1 MGTKRPAL
9 RIWGGGAGSTD
20 LGAFSED
27 GVIDATAAAPQ
38 VLLVRGLSLAC
49 QAEWALVRLLVGE
62 QMNSHYGIGYLSVA
76 LTEHGGQGNF
86 NIEESIW
93 LTAPEG

>member
-1 MGTKRPAL
+1 M
-9 RIWGGGAGSTD
+9 
-20 LGAFSED
+20 
-27 GVIDATAAAPQ
+27 IDTTAAASQ
-38 VLLVRGLSLAC
+38 VLPVRGLSLAC

-62 QMNSHYGIGYLSVA
+62 QMNSCYGMGYLSVA
-76 LTEHGGQGNF
+76 VTEHRGQGNF